1 MTDLSNLPPEIISQI
16 ASQVESYITS
26 NREKY
31 LKRAVPLSDSQR
43 QMLQPFFSPE
53 LLETS
58 RVCVLENER
67 IHDPSFYTIAR
78 MMGIKDLPD
87 FSAMPAVTFVDV
99 IVSHGPLDDNLLFKE
114 MVRVAQFA
122 QLGTKQFAEKYVD
135 GFLKTPSGEKPLLEK
150 NADDLSA
157 RFTQDKSAAFSVS
170 SEVQKC
176 MATGSP

>member
-1 MTDLSNLPPEIISQI
+1 MDLSNLPPGVISQI

-31 LKRAVPLSDSQR
+31 LKRAVPLSDSQK
-43 QMLQPFFSPE
+43 QLLQPFFSPE
-53 LLETS
+53 MLEAA

-67 IHDPSFYTIAR
+67 VHDPSFYAIAR
-78 MMGIKDLPD
+78 MMGIKNLPD

-99 IVSHGPLDDNLLFKE
+99 IVSHGPPSDDLLFKE

-122 QLGTKQFAEKYVD
+122 QLGTKHFAEKYVD
-135 GFLKTPSGEKPLLEK
+135 GFLKTSSGEKPLLEK
-150 NADDLSA
+150 NADDLTA
-157 RFTQDKSAAFSVS
+157 RFTQNKSEAFSVS

-176 MATGSP
+176 MATGSL